1 MQIPYLHRI
10 IYIRHSERKENDV
23 PEIEPGG
30 IYYGVRGNGG
40 YRAWKVVS
48 VEDVTPAGWVKV
60 RAQRYY
66 VTTGRL
72 SPKIV
77 IRYLK
82 RDTRKLEV

>member
-1 MQIPYLHRI
+1 M
-10 IYIRHSERKENDV
+10 

-30 IYYGVRGNGG
+30 IYYGVRGNSG

-48 VEDVTPAGWVKV
+48 VEGVTPAGWVKV

-72 SPKIV
+72 SPEIV

-82 RDTRKLEV
+82 RDARRLEV